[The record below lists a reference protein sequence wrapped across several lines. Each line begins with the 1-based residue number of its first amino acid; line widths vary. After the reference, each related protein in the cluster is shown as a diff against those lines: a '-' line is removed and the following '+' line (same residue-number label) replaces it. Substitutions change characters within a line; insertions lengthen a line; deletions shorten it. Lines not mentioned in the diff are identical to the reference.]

1 MPQPV
6 PKTMLKNSC
15 PKIVWVLVP
24 MMGLAGLGYWFSDAR
39 ALDTL
44 AKRQRLDSPERV
56 FGYVTG
62 HYHQAFASDPVLPSE
77 GVQTMLARPSR
88 RLWCDEG
95 AIVLGLLNQRL
106 HRNTRLVDLLD
117 QRTGISHHTTLQ
129 IQEGGRWIT
138 YDFTSKR
145 WGIPLAATV
154 TYQAIPRYRSYPYS
168 PLHWLLLHNNVARA
182 VVQRYRGITS

>member
-6 PKTMLKNSC
+6 PVPKTMA
-15 PKIVWVLVP
+15 KIVWVLVP
-24 MMGLAGLGYWFSDAR
+24 LMGLAALGYWFSDAR
-39 ALDTL
+39 SLDTL
-44 AKRQRLDSPERV
+44 AHRQRLDSPERV

-62 HYHQAFASDPVLPSE
+62 DYQQAFASDPVLPGES
-77 GVQTMLARPSR
+77 VQTMLAPPSR

-95 AIVLGLLNQRL
+95 AIVLSLLNQRL

-154 TYQAIPRYRSYPYS
+154 SYQAIPRYRSYPSS